1 MRDLSKCDIVKQ
13 KLCQKVM
20 RHISLQQISDFS
32 DKSQKIDKHFVLLEG
47 RDIGRYSGIPFIGC
61 RIISLVCR
69 GTVNVRINGRVTILS
84 ENDFADVLEGTKL
97 QFDSAS
103 DDSEFYCIF
112 TTRKYIMDALQGTLP
127 RLQNYI
133 LKIMTNPV
141 MRLETGQSSVLKNN
155 ILLMAGK
162 LADVGNLYRQE
173 LLNAYLKAFALEIGN
188 LMSGLYG
195 TIDDVPLESCCRRD
209 MLMVEFMDLVWR
221 NFIENR
227 SVAFYAKQ
235 LCVTP
240 KQLARVVKDASGKS
254 PHEIISSELF
264 SLSVQ
269 LLQDESLLVQQVSDM
284 LHFSDQ
290 AAFTK
295 FFKKYTGV
303 PPADYRKNRTE

>member
-1 MRDLSKCDIVKQ
+1 
-13 KLCQKVM
+13 M

-32 DKSQKIDKHFVLLEG
+32 DKSQKIDKQFVLLEG
-47 RDIGRYSGIPFIGC
+47 KHMKRYSGIPFIGC
-61 RIISLVCR
+61 RIIVLVCG
-69 GTVNVRINGRVTILS
+69 GTLNVRINGRETVLCK
-84 ENDFADVLEGTKL
+84 NDFADVLEGTKL

-103 DDSEFYCIF
+103 EDAEFYCIF
-112 TTRKYIMDALQGTLP
+112 TTRKYIMDSLQGTLP

-133 LKIMTNPV
+133 LKIMTDPV
-141 MRLETGQSSVLKNN
+141 IRLGPAQAAVLKDNV
-155 ILLMAGK
+155 ILMAGK
-162 LADVGNLYRQE
+162 LADLGNTYRQE
-173 LLNAYLKAFALEIGN
+173 LVCAYLKAFALEIGN
-188 LMSGLYG
+188 QMSLLYS
-195 TIDDVPLESCCRRD
+195 TIDDVPVEHCRKRD
-209 MLMVEFMDLVWR
+209 MLMVGFMDLVWR

-254 PHEIISSELF
+254 PHEIISAELF

-269 LLQDESLLVQQVSDM
+269 LLQDDSLLVQQVSDM

-303 PPADYRKNRTE
+303 APAEYRRNRPETV